1 LSGTDGHT
9 VEVSEMQ
16 LVRWEPLWLAELE
29 EDIDRL
35 VGTTFGAWP
44 TPRWY
49 RALPLAD
56 QGRWM
61 PASDV
66 FERDGDLVIR
76 LDLPGIDPDKDVRVT
91 VEDGI
96 LCISG
101 ERKRA
106 PAVGGHYYRQEWS
119 YGSFERSIRVSK
131 GVQADDIT
139 ASYDNGV
146 LEIVVPKAVRLPQQ
160 KRIEVRTKGTRELS
174 GSSA

>member
-1 LSGTDGHT
+1 
-9 VEVSEMQ
+9 MQ
-16 LVRWEPLWLAELE
+16 FVRREPSWLAELE

-35 VGTTFGAWP
+35 VGAAFGAWSA
-44 TPRWY
+44 PRWY
-49 RALPLAD
+49 RAVPLVD
-56 QGRWM
+56 QPRWI

-76 LDLPGIDPDKDVRVT
+76 LDLPGIDPDKDVQVT
-91 VEDGI
+91 VEDGV

-101 ERKRA
+101 ERKRE
-106 PAVGGHYYRQEWS
+106 AVEGGHYYRQEWS
-119 YGSFERSIRVSK
+119 YGSFEQSIRVPK

-146 LEIVVPKAVRLPQQ
+146 LEVVVPKAVRLPQQ
-160 KRIEVRTKGTRELS
+160 KRIEVRANGKKELA